1 MLGGQGGFDA
11 VTVRGARA
19 VLFDLDGVLIDSYEV
34 WFRLLNA
41 TAEALGYPEV
51 SAETFRDGWGQGI
64 EADQRR
70 FYPGHTIPE
79 IEAYF
84 HAHFIDHVEH
94 LKVADGVP
102 ALFAALRERS
112 LPSAVITNTPA
123 PLARELVKRAGGTP
137 DTLIGG
143 TDVER
148 PKPAPDM
155 VLLACERLGVAPGD
169 SLVVG
174 DSRYDRDAAGAAG
187 ARFAG
192 LGIEGDVQ
200 LASLTDLLD
209 HL

>member
-1 MLGGQGGFDA
+1 MK
-11 VTVRGARA
+11 
-19 VLFDLDGVLIDSYEV
+19 I
-34 WFRLLNA
+34 
-41 TAEALGYPEV
+41 AE
-51 SAETFRDGWGQGI
+51 
-64 EADQRR
+64 
-70 FYPGHTIPE
+70 
-79 IEAYF
+79 
-84 HAHFIDHVEH
+84 
-94 LKVADGVP
+94 GVP

-123 PLARELVKRAGGTP
+123 PLARELVKRAGGAP

-174 DSRYDRDAAGAAG
+174 DSRYDRDAAAAAG

-200 LASLTDLLD
+200 IASLTDLLD